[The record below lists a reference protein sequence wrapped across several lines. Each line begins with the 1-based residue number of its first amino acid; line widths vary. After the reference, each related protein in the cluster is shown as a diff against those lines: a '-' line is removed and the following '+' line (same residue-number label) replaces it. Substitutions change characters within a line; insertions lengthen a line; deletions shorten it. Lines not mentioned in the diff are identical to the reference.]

1 MEIFQNLKHFLEG
14 VQDIFM
20 SDTTWKIGGPKGQ
33 IEDEYLCILI
43 FQ

>member
-1 MEIFQNLKHFLEG
+1 MEIFQNLKHFLVG

-20 SDTTWKIGGPKGQ
+20 STTWKIGGPKGQ
-33 IEDEYLCILI
+33 IEDEYLFILI